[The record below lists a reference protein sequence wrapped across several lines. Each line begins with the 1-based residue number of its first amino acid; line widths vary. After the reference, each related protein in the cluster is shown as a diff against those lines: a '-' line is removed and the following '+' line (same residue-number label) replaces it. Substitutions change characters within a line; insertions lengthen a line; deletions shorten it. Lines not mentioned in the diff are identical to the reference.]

1 MSAKKELTIVLTRRF
16 KIIFNVILIITVLA
30 MLSYSIIFALDMAF
44 HSQWLIAITNALL
57 NIWKLGFGMLIGMIA
72 GKIM

>member
-16 KIIFNVILIITVLA
+16 KIIFNVILVITVLA

-44 HSQWLIAITNALL
+44 HSQLLIAITNALL